1 MKTRYPFQTQKLA
14 QVLAWGGLL
23 LGQTSGIAQTPPL
36 SPGQVPASTG
46 TLTPSDTSL
55 ATPGLRLQNSLR
67 LEEKISESERK
78 QSPVF
83 VSGQRL
89 DARPDLDLV
98 IDGNALLRKQGLTV
112 RAQRI
117 EYDQLQDTL
126 KATGSVKINRE
137 GNLFQGNA
145 LVLQADSF
153 QGKFS
158 QAEFSLLKGG
168 GHGNA
173 SEIEFIDP
181 QRAIIRNATYT
192 TCTRLPG
199 PSWMPEWLLKAASL
213 QVNEEDNTIQAKD
226 LQLRFKDVPL
236 LAAPTLTFPLN
247 NARQSGFL
255 APLVGIDSVSG
266 IEVSSPYYWNI
277 APNRDATLT
286 STVMTKRGVAL
297 DSEFRYLETDAQ
309 GQVRFNAMPN
319 DSLRD
324 RSRWGLSAQHMGG
337 IDLGQ
342 SGLGRL
348 GLQVNVNRVSDDNYW
363 RDFPRSGLS
372 LTQRLLPASG
382 SLQWSQGDWS
392 MSAQVL
398 KFQTLQDITSPIT
411 PPYDRSPQILAQ
423 FNKWNVEG
431 FDVNFTADTTRFEAD
446 YSQIPGGSATPL
458 RNGQRSFA
466 SAAISRPWVKPWG
479 FVIPKLQLHGT
490 RYQLDTALSNG
501 QLEVNRLLP
510 SISLDTGLIYERDAQ
525 FFDRAL
531 RQTLEPR
538 AFFVRTPYKDQSML
552 PTYDTGATDFNL
564 TTIYSENPYVGQ
576 DRLADNNL
584 VTLGVNSRLIDG
596 NSGAELARFGIAQR
610 YRFSDQLVRLPGES
624 PVASGFS
631 DILLG
636 AGVRWDNRWTFDSTL
651 QFDAQTHR
659 TTRTTLTTR
668 FNPSPYRVINTAYR
682 MTRDQSEQLDVGWQ
696 WPLQDFSLGAS
707 GANGAIG
714 PNADGTTQPTFAPGQ
729 GLGADRWYSVGRMNF
744 SLKDRKL
751 VDTILGFEYDAGCW
765 LGRVVYERL
774 QSTTS
779 SSRSRLLFQLEFVG
793 LARVGASPLKT
804 LRDNIPRYQYLREDL
819 APTSRFTTY
828 D

>member
-1 MKTRYPFQTQKLA
+1 LKTRHPFQTQTLA

-23 LGQTSGIAQTPPL
+23 LGQAVAEAQT
-36 SPGQVPASTG
+36 SAS
-46 TLTPSDTSL
+46 SDISL

-67 LEEKISESERK
+67 LEEKISETERK
-78 QSPVF
+78 LSPVF

-98 IDGNALLRKQGLTV
+98 IDGDATLRKQGLTV

-117 EYDQLQDTL
+117 EYNQLQDTL
-126 KATGSVKINRE
+126 KATGPVKINRE
-137 GNLFQGNA
+137 GNLFQGTS
-145 LVLQADSF
+145 LVLQADAF
-153 QGKFS
+153 RGKFS
-158 QAEFSLLKGG
+158 QAEFSLLKSG
-168 GHGNA
+168 GHGEA

-181 QRAIIRNATYT
+181 QRAIIRNATYS
-192 TCTRLPG
+192 TCTRVPG
-199 PSWMPEWLLKAASL
+199 PSWLPEWILKAASL

-226 LQLRFKDVPL
+226 LQLRFKDVPI

-247 NARQSGFL
+247 NERQSGFL

-297 DSEFRYLETDAQ
+297 DSEFRYLETESQ
-309 GQVRFNAMPN
+309 GQVRFNTMPN

-324 RSRWGLSAQHMGG
+324 RSRWGLSAQHIGG
-337 IDLGQ
+337 LDFGN

-348 GLQVNVNRVSDDNYW
+348 GLNLNVNRVSDDNYW

-382 SLQWSQGDWS
+382 SLLWAQGDWS

-398 KFQTLQDITSPIT
+398 KFQTLQDISSPIT
-411 PPYDRSPQILAQ
+411 PPYDRSPQVQAKYS
-423 FNKWNVEG
+423 KWNLNG
-431 FDVNFTADTTRFEAD
+431 FDVGFTADTTRFEAD

-466 SAAISRPWVKPWG
+466 SASVSHPWIKPWG
-479 FVIPKLQLHGT
+479 FVVPKLQLHGT
-490 RYQLDTALSNG
+490 RYQLDTALTTG

-525 FFDRAL
+525 FFNRAL

-584 VTLGVNSRLIDG
+584 VTLGVNSRLVDA

-624 PVASGFS
+624 TVESGFS

-636 AGVRWDNRWTFDSTL
+636 AGVRWDNRWTFDATL
-651 QFDAQTHR
+651 QFDAQTHS

-668 FNPSPYRVINTAYR
+668 FNPSPYRVFNTAYR
-682 MTRDQSEQLDVGWQ
+682 LTRDQSEQLDLGWQ
-696 WPLQDFSLGAS
+696 WPLRDFALGAS
-707 GANGAIG
+707 ESAGEG
-714 PNADGTTQPTFAPGQ
+714 NARPALAPGQ
-729 GLGADRWYSVGRMNF
+729 GLGSDRWYSVGRMNF

-751 VDTILGFEYDAGCW
+751 VDTLLGFEYDAGCW

-779 SSRSRLLFQLEFVG
+779 TSRSRLLFQLEFVG